1 MSSLESSTVQNSDD
15 TNQASSQP
23 KIITNEVLIDPVAQ
37 SMEQENDETKLA
49 NQVVEPMSRDNEKET
64 ETLEENAVKTKT
76 TGVAKDVKSLTRD
89 DTGLGFIGISL
100 CFMCCVCCG
109 YVLCFPCVQCFRF
122 CGSKFQSDNRS
133 DQSG

>member
-1 MSSLESSTVQNSDD
+1 MSSLESSTKQNSDD

-76 TGVAKDVKSLTRD
+76 TGVAKDVSAFGSVGPNFSLIM
-89 DTGLGFIGISL
+89 GQISL
-100 CFMCCVCCG
+100 VDFFSEQGLNILV
-109 YVLCFPCVQCFRF
+109 
-122 CGSKFQSDNRS
+122 
-133 DQSG
+133 